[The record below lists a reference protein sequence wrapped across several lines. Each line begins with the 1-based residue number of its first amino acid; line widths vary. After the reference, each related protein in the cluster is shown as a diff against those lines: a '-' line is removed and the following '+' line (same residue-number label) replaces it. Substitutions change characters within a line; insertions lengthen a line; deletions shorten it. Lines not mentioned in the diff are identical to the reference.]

1 MKKTQTIDISREQ
14 AETLVNATKEV
25 LNLSPETGISINLKQ
40 RKRAPMPDFTMIF
53 HATGMMVV
61 KEIQPASLA
70 VFWLFLCKL
79 PYSNHIGINQNT
91 IAEETTLSIASVK
104 RAVKELKEKKLIISY
119 ADQQDSRRLVYMINP
134 VVAWRGDNIKRMK
147 KVKEIVQLNPGQLR
161 LFDGKDQQ

>member
-1 MKKTQTIDISREQ
+1 MAKKQIINISKEN
-14 AETLVNATKEV
+14 AEKLVIATKEA
-25 LNLSPETGISINLKQ
+25 LNLSPDSAVNISVGKK
-40 RKRAPMPDFTMIF
+40 KRPNMPDFTMMF

-61 KEIQPASLA
+61 KEISPASLS

-119 ADQQDSRRLVYMINP
+119 TDQQDSRRLVYMINP
-134 VVAWRGDNIKRMK
+134 VIAWRGDNINRMK
-147 KVKEIVQLNPGQLR
+147 QVKEIIKSHPGQLR
-161 LFDGKDQQ
+161 LFDGKD

>member
-1 MKKTQTIDISREQ
+1 MKKKQIIEISKEQ
-14 AETLVNATKEV
+14 AESLATATRNA
-25 LNLSPETGISINLKQ
+25 LNLPEDTAINIGFNKK
-40 RKRAPMPDFTMIF
+40 KRPALPDFTMMF

-61 KEIQPASLA
+61 KEIQPASLS

-134 VVAWRGDNIKRMK
+134 VIAWRGDNVKRMK
-147 KVKEIVQLNPGQLR
+147 KVKEIVQQYPGQLR
-161 LFDGKDQQ
+161 LFDGKD

>member
-1 MKKTQTIDISREQ
+1 MAKKQTIDISKKQ

-25 LNLSPETGISINLKQ
+25 LNLSPETAINITLGKK
-40 RKRAPMPDFTMIF
+40 KRPNMPDFTMMF

-61 KEIQPASLA
+61 KEISPASLS

-79 PYSNHIGINQNT
+79 PYSNHIGINQDT

-119 ADQQDSRRLVYMINP
+119 ADQQDGRRLVYMINP
-134 VVAWRGDNIKRMK
+134 VIAWRGDNIKRMK
-147 KVKEIVQLNPGQLR
+147 KVQELVKSNPSQLR
-161 LFDGKDQQ
+161 LFDGKD